1 MATSDAQKKAVKNYE
16 STEQGKLV
24 RKKALDKYFSTEQGQ
39 QKLKEAQ
46 QRFEATEAR
55 KIYQREWKRKKR
67 QALKS
72 QKVEVDKSD

>member
-1 MATSDAQKKAVKNYE
+1 MATSDAQKRA
-16 STEQGKLV
+16 TEKYAKTEKGKLV
-24 RKKALDKYFSTEQGQ
+24 RKKALDKYFSTEQGR

-67 QALKS
+67 QDLKN
-72 QKVEVDKSD
+72 QNIGVDKSD